1 MAPSDPGGCK
11 VIMMIDTIC
20 MNTMRMKSE
29 RERERER
36 ESNDWVEWF
45 LRLRRAA
52 SLVKRP

>member
-20 MNTMRMKSE
+20 MNTMRMKSKRE

-36 ESNDWVEWF
+36 E
-45 LRLRRAA
+45 RAMIGW
-52 SLVKRP
+52 SGF